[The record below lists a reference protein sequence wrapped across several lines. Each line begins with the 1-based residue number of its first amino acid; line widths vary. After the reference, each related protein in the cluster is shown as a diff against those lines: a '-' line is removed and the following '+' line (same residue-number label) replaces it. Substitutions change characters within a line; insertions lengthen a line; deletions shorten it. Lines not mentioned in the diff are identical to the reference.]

1 MIIETKITSLDN
13 KVIKVNKKKPPRSI
27 NKDLVPLYFTSI
39 FVGSKNSGK
48 TYGLV
53 KMLKNFEEFPIYD
66 ANGNKLENRI
76 ILICPT
82 ANSSAN
88 PIFHTLRDLD
98 EDDIFTEYNDDILQ
112 MILDDIKREKDEIL
126 EREEYIRIY
135 NKLLKSKSLTK
146 MNDEELMILEKY
158 DYTSPDELPK
168 LKYNHPPVIFMI
180 LDDMIG
186 SNNCF
191 KRGNCLISNLTIKHR
206 HLGINLLFTTQNPK
220 SIPNIIR
227 ANIDLWVLYKFSN
240 ANIIIDKC
248 YEEVSSLIDENQFLE
263 MYLYATKE
271 PYNAF
276 VIDTHP
282 LTDNNKRFKM
292 NYDVLMSIQY

>member
-1 MIIETKITSLDN
+1 MIIEEKINGLN
-13 KVIKVNKKKPPRSI
+13 NNIVKVNKQKVPRSI
-27 NKDLVPLYFTSI
+27 NKDLVPLYFTSC
-39 FVGSKNSGK
+39 FVGAKNSGK
-48 TYGLV
+48 SYGLV

-88 PIFHTLRDLD
+88 PIFRTLKDLD
-98 EDDIFTEYNDDILQ
+98 EDDIFTEYNDEILQ
-112 MILDDIKREKDEIL
+112 MILDDIKQEKDEIL
-126 EREEYIRIY
+126 ERENYIKIF
-135 NKLLKSKSLTK
+135 NKFIKSKNLNK
-146 MNDEELMILEKY
+146 INDEDLIILEKY
-158 DYTSPDELPK
+158 DYINPDELPQLRYK
-168 LKYNHPPVIFMI
+168 HPPIIFLI

-206 HLGINLLFTTQNPK
+206 HLGINLIYTTQNPK

-227 ANIDLWVLYKFSN
+227 SNIDLWVLYKFSN
-240 ANIIIDKC
+240 ANIILSKC
-248 YEEVSSLIDENQFLE
+248 YEEVSSIIDEKDFLDLYIYAVNQ
-263 MYLYATKE
+263 
-271 PYNAF
+271 PYQSF

-282 LTDNNKRFKM
+282 LTDNNKRFKK
-292 NYDVLMSIQY
+292 NFDTILRFNN

>member
-13 KVIKVNKKKPPRSI
+13 NVVKVNKKKPPRSI

-227 ANIDLWVLYKFSN
+227 ANIDLWILYKFSN

-292 NYDVLMSIQY
+292 NYDVVLSI

>member
-13 KVIKVNKKKPPRSI
+13 KVVKVNKKKPPRSI

-135 NKLLKSKSLTK
+135 NKLLKSKSLSK

-186 SNNCF
+186 TNNCF

-292 NYDVLMSIQY
+292 NYDVVLNV